1 MELEV
6 YLRFVLALIFVLGLI
21 GGCALLARRF
31 GFGGRMIVQAGQR
44 QRLSVVEIRPIDV
57 RHKLVLVKRDDSEH
71 LLMIGPANSH
81 VVESGISSSAIGASA
96 LSEGEPA

>member
-21 GGCALLARRF
+21 GGLALVARRF
-31 GFGGRMIVQAGQR
+31 GFGGRMIVQAGQK
-44 QRLSVVEIRPIDV
+44 QRLSVTEVRPIDA
-57 RHKLVLVKRDDSEH
+57 RHKLVLVKRDDTEH

-81 VVESGISSSAIGASA
+81 IVESGIPSAKV
-96 LSEGEPA
+96 SEGEPT

>member
-21 GGCALLARRF
+21 GGLALVARRF
-31 GFGGRMIVQAGQR
+31 GFGGRMIVQAGQN
-44 QRLSVVEIRPIDV
+44 QRLSVTEVRPIDA
-57 RHKLVLVKRDDSEH
+57 RHKLVLVKRDDTEH

-81 VVESGISSSAIGASA
+81 IVESGIPSAKA
-96 LSEGEPA
+96 SEGEPT